1 MGRIRCSLYHS
12 LRLSRDARWGDA
24 YRVGRPE
31 ARQRTATTHEPALL
45 PRRPAPVIAL
55 LDRSRRDGVGA

>member
-1 MGRIRCSLYHS
+1 MGRIRCSVYHS

-24 YRVGRPE
+24 YRVGRAD
-31 ARQRTATTHEPALL
+31 ARSRNSAGADASML

-55 LDRSRRDGVGA
+55 LDRPRRDGASG